1 VSSTDNA
8 TSLFAADPVHSS
20 FGFALRFLG
29 GSIYR
34 ARFEQA
40 EATLDLSGDGPTLA
54 GSAKVES
61 ISIRFPDDFRN
72 HVLGPDFFAAAEHP
86 EIAFRSTSVQLGDD
100 GATVEGELTVK
111 GITRA
116 VTATGMWAEPSV
128 GPMGDQR
135 SAISLQTTVNRR
147 DFGMTWDAPL
157 PGGGSALADEV
168 RITVDLALVGRE

>member
-1 VSSTDNA
+1 MSTIDTA
-8 TSLFAADPVHSS
+8 ASVFAADPVHSS

-40 EATLDLSGDGPTLA
+40 EATLDLSADGPTLV

-61 ISIRFPDDFRN
+61 ISIRFPEDFRT

-86 EIAFRSTSVQLGDD
+86 EIGFRSTGVQLGRD
-100 GATVEGELTVK
+100 GATVHGELTVK

-116 VTATGMWAEPSV
+116 VTATGMWSEPSI

-135 SAISLQTTVNRR
+135 SALSLQTTVNRR

-157 PGGGSALADEV
+157 PGGGSALADQV
-168 RITVDLALVGRE
+168 RITVDLALVGRR